1 MRSYYHRRHL
11 VRLSILNLFYPP
23 DVAPS
28 AHLAASLARHRAAL
42 GDDVTVLSGTGAYL
56 GGSALTHGTAS
67 RGDDAIGTT
76 EVRVLRLWTPGLG
89 KANTIRRLG
98 DYVSFL
104 SGAVAR
110 MAVLGRQ
117 DVIVS
122 LTTPPYIVLA
132 AIAHRLLHPR
142 TRIILWSLDVYPDA
156 AETYRKIRPGGP
168 VSRVLRALN
177 RWLYRRVDHVV
188 ALDEAML
195 RRVLAGYA
203 RDGKPIGSV
212 IPTWEPMALFP
223 RRDGSSVWDGY
234 RDPELAGRFIVLH
247 PGNLGF
253 GHPIAFIADAAAQL
267 VDEKVTF
274 LFVGGGARVPEL
286 AAEVGRRNVKNVH
299 FRDYVPRGETPA
311 VLAGAGCTLISL
323 DDRSLGI
330 MSPSK
335 MNSSLA
341 MGVPVLY
348 AGPTGTNVD
357 DAITE
362 YACGFSLRQGDV
374 TGLVEAIRRLRS
386 HPELAAALSKNA
398 RRAFEETYSD
408 RSALPRFD
416 SLLEELT
423 GSGA

>member
-1 MRSYYHRRHL
+1 
-11 VRLSILNLFYPP
+11 VRLSIINLFYPP

-28 AHLAASLARHRAAL
+28 AHLAASLAQHRTAL
-42 GDDVTVLSGTGAYL
+42 GDDVTVLCGTGSYL
-56 GGSALTHGTAS
+56 GGSAGVDRTCS
-67 RGDDAIGTT
+67 REDDAIRATG
-76 EVRVLRLWTPGLG
+76 VRILRLWTPGLG
-89 KANTIRRLG
+89 KANTMRRLG

-104 SGAVAR
+104 IGAIAR
-110 MAVLGRQ
+110 MALLRRQ

-132 AIAHRLLHPR
+132 AIAHRLVHPR
-142 TRIILWSLDVYPDA
+142 TRIVLWSLDVYPDA
-156 AETYRKIRPGGP
+156 AETYRKIRPGGLT
-168 VSRVLRALN
+168 SRVLRALS
-177 RWLYRRVDHVV
+177 RWLYRRIDHVV
-188 ALDEAML
+188 ALDDAML

-203 RDGKPIGSV
+203 RDGKPSGSV
-212 IPTWEPMALFP
+212 IPTWEPMVLFP
-223 RRDGSSVWDGY
+223 SKDRSITWEGY
-234 RDPELAGRFIVLH
+234 RDPELEGQFIVLH

-253 GHPIAFIADAAAQL
+253 GHPTAFIADAAAQL
-267 VDEKVTF
+267 ADEDVTF
-274 LFVGGGARVPEL
+274 LFIGGGARVPEL
-286 AAEVGRRNVKNVH
+286 AAEVRARSVKNVQ
-299 FRDYVPRGETPA
+299 FRDYVPRDETPL

-323 DDRSLGI
+323 DDRSRGI

-335 MNSSLA
+335 MNGSLA

-374 TGLVEAIRRLRS
+374 AGLVDAIRRLRS
-386 HPELAAALSKNA
+386 HPDLAAALSKNA

-416 SLLEELT
+416 SLLENLT
-423 GSGA
+423 RSGA

>member
-1 MRSYYHRRHL
+1 M
-11 VRLSILNLFYPP
+11 
-23 DVAPS
+23 
-28 AHLAASLARHRAAL
+28 
-42 GDDVTVLSGTGAYL
+42 
-56 GGSALTHGTAS
+56 
-67 RGDDAIGTT
+67 
-76 EVRVLRLWTPGLG
+76 
-89 KANTIRRLG
+89 
-98 DYVSFL
+98 
-104 SGAVAR
+104 
-110 MAVLGRQ
+110 
-117 DVIVS
+117 
-122 LTTPPYIVLA
+122 
-132 AIAHRLLHPR
+132 
-142 TRIILWSLDVYPDA
+142 
-156 AETYRKIRPGGP
+156 
-168 VSRVLRALN
+168 
-177 RWLYRRVDHVV
+177 
-188 ALDEAML
+188 
-195 RRVLAGYA
+195 
-203 RDGKPIGSV
+203 
-212 IPTWEPMALFP
+212 
-223 RRDGSSVWDGY
+223 
-234 RDPELAGRFIVLH
+234 
-247 PGNLGF
+247 
-253 GHPIAFIADAAAQL
+253 
-267 VDEKVTF
+267 TF

-386 HPELAAALSKNA
+386 HPDLAAALSKNA

>member
-1 MRSYYHRRHL
+1 M
-11 VRLSILNLFYPP
+11 RLSIINLFYPP

-28 AHLAASLARHRAAL
+28 AHLAASLAQHRTAL
-42 GDDVTVLSGTGAYL
+42 GDDVTVLCGTGSYL
-56 GGSALTHGTAS
+56 GGSAGTDGTSS
-67 RGDDAIGTT
+67 REDDAIRATGI
-76 EVRVLRLWTPGLG
+76 RILRLWTPGLG
-89 KANTIRRLG
+89 KANTVRRLG

-104 SGAVAR
+104 TGAIAR
-110 MAVLGRQ
+110 MALLRRQ

-132 AIAHRLLHPR
+132 AIAHRLVHPR
-142 TRIILWSLDVYPDA
+142 TRIVLWSLDVYPDA
-156 AETYRKIRPGGP
+156 AETYRKIRPGGLA
-168 VSRVLRALN
+168 SRALRALS
-177 RWLYRRVDHVV
+177 RWLYRRIDHVV

-203 RDGKPIGSV
+203 RDGKPSGSV

-223 RRDGSSVWDGY
+223 SEDRSIMWEGY
-234 RDPELAGRFIVLH
+234 RDPELAGQFIVLH

-253 GHPIAFIADAAAQL
+253 GHPTAFIADAAAQL
-267 VDEKVTF
+267 ADEDVTF

-286 AAEVGRRNVKNVH
+286 AAEVRRRGVKNVQ
-299 FRDYVPRGETPA
+299 FRDYVPRDETPL
-311 VLAGAGCTLISL
+311 VLAGAGCTLVSL
-323 DDRSLGI
+323 DDRSRGI

-335 MNSSLA
+335 MNGSLA

-374 TGLVEAIRRLRS
+374 AGLVDAIRRLRS
-386 HPELAAALSKNA
+386 HPDLAAALSKNA

-416 SLLEELT
+416 SLLENLT
-423 GSGA
+423 RAGA